1 MRNVHRALSFLGL
14 VVTGVATQAVA
25 CANTAEDCA
34 LIGEACPG
42 QTPTTTSATGTGG
55 GGGGNSICD
64 MPPKDN
70 PGAITDD
77 CGVFVKS
84 GAMGGDGTKDKPLN
98 DLKSAVA
105 KAGELMK
112 RRIYACVGA
121 YTDTL
126 TLPPGFMLYGGFD
139 CDNGWAV
146 TEQRSTLKGAADN
159 IPLTL
164 EGDGTAKSHVESFD
178 IVAVDATLAGRSSIA
193 AVAQDTAIV
202 HFESCT
208 LTAGRGASGAE
219 GASAETAAQPQP
231 LKSNDG
237 KAACTSSMMN
247 PGGTINENAC
257 APENP
262 ELPESSIGGKGGD
275 GYTSF
280 GDPGSPGTATPEPA
294 DPKGQGGQPSMTMCA
309 MGGDGTAGVDG
320 AEGQA
325 GAAGSGNGT
334 LADDVGFIGASG
346 GDGKKG
352 GPGQGGG
359 GGGGQK
365 GKQATAMKPT
375 VCAGAS
381 GGAGGAGGCGGWG
394 GKGGQAGGSSIA
406 LVSVNATI
414 TMIGVKLVS
423 SKAGNGGG
431 GGSSQPGALGGLGG
445 VGGSGMT
452 VELVAMY
459 AACKGGTGGIGGR
472 GGPGGGGSGGH
483 SLGIAYTGAAPTVD
497 MTTSIEIAPDGAG
510 TGGPGG
516 DSNGKSNNGTNGQ
529 ATQTL
534 EL

>member
-1 MRNVHRALSFLGL
+1 MLNVHRALTFLGL
-14 VVTGVATQAVA
+14 VVIGVAGQAVA
-25 CANTAEDCA
+25 CANTAEDCS

-42 QTPTTTSATGTGG
+42 QTPTTTSVTGTGG
-55 GGGGNSICD
+55 AGGGNSICD
-64 MPPKDN
+64 MHPKDN
-70 PGAITDD
+70 PAAISDD

-98 DLKSAVA
+98 DLKGAVA

-112 RRIYACVGA
+112 RRIYACVGS

-126 TLPPGFMLYGGFD
+126 TLPPGFMLLGGLD
-139 CDNGWAV
+139 CENGWAV
-146 TEQRSTLKGAADN
+146 TDQRSSLKGAADK

-164 EGDGTAKSHVESFD
+164 AGDGQAKTRVEAFD
-178 IVAVDATLAGRSSIA
+178 ITAADATLTGQSSIA
-193 AVAQDTAIV
+193 AVAQDSAVV

-208 LTAGRGASGAE
+208 LTAARGAAGAA
-219 GASAETAAQPQP
+219 GASAETTAPPQP

-247 PGGTINENAC
+247 PGGTINENGC
-257 APENP
+257 MPENP

-280 GDPGSPGTATPEPA
+280 GDPGSPGTAVPDPV
-294 DPKGQGGQPSMTMCA
+294 DPKGQGGQPGMMSCA
-309 MGGDGTAGVDG
+309 MGGDGAGGVDG

-325 GAAGSGNGT
+325 GAAGSGTGM
-334 LADDVGFIGASG
+334 LAGDVGFIGASG

-406 LVSVNATI
+406 LVSVSATI

-423 SKAGNGGG
+423 SKAGDGGG

-445 VGGSGMT
+445 TGGSGMT
-452 VELVAMY
+452 VELVAMF

-483 SLGIAYTGAAPTVD
+483 SLGIAYIGAAPTVD
-497 MTTSIEIAPDGAG
+497 MTTFEIPPDGAG
-510 TGGPGG
+510 MGGGGG
-516 DSNGKSNNGTNGQ
+516 DSNSKNNNGTNGQ

-534 EL
+534 EF